1 MATVLLRSNP
11 KKKFLIFLNISF
23 LLLVCFLVN
32 TCFYSSE
39 ILLQSSSY
47 SASNDCRKLQDLED
61 NNAKCLYLTNSNS
74 RCVSKGYVD
83 YIYLFYCIFGGWP
96 FLGYFL
102 SLLFLLVLF
111 YLLGN
116 TASEY
121 FCSSLENLSKLLKLS
136 PTIAG
141 VTLLSLGNGAPDI
154 FSSIV
159 SFMGSRESAI
169 GINTVLGGAS
179 FVSCVVFGTISI
191 VMHSRSVKVRRSD
204 FMRDGCFF
212 LVVVLSLALVLIN
225 GKISMWGSIGFL
237 SAYVIFVLVVYVS
250 HVCWKRFDD
259 DNEVDVNSTFGNEL
273 GIPILRAIEKD
284 ELVCIERGSQEGQ
297 LVIISNSSTFC
308 NMCLLMLEMP
318 LYLPRRLT
326 IPVVCEKRYSRP
338 FAVASATLA
347 PLLLAAVWNSRGEN
361 ENTRIAIYLVGLSL
375 GIAFGVSAFFTTE
388 KSNPPKKCLLPWL
401 VGGFLMS
408 VTWSYI
414 IAQELV
420 GLLVSLGYI
429 SGISPSILGLTVLA
443 WGNSLGDLIT
453 NVTMAIN
460 GGPEGAQIAVS
471 GCYAGPIFNIL
482 IGLGL
487 SLLCSTWNVYPSPF
501 VISNDPQLLETLG
514 FMVFGLIW
522 ALLLLPRRGMRLDWV
537 LGAGLLTIYFLGI
550 ALRLLQTLGNL
561 QLHHHVSSL

>member
-1 MATVLLRSNP
+1 MFEGVRSLDTFQMDLVLQIP
-11 KKKFLIFLNISF
+11 APISF
-23 LLLVCFLVN
+23 GIAFGFLKWMIVKNEKHNLLDLDLVSAQSIKVMEVGIVDKGDKGRHSFL
-32 TCFYSSE
+32 
-39 ILLQSSSY
+39 
-47 SASNDCRKLQDLED
+47 DL
-61 NNAKCLYLTNSNS
+61 
-74 RCVSKGYVD
+74 VSV
-83 YIYLFYCIFGGWP
+83 IANGGDGVGDGDGRWP

-102 SLLFLLVLF
+102 LLLCLLVLF

-159 SFMGSRESAI
+159 SFTGSRESAI

-179 FVSCVVFGTISI
+179 FVSCVVFGIISI
-191 VMHSRSVKVRRSD
+191 VMHSRSFKVRRTD
-204 FMRDGCFF
+204 FIRDGCFF
-212 LVVVLSLALVLIN
+212 LVVVLSLVLVLID

-237 SAYVIFVLVVYVS
+237 FAYVVFVLVVYLS
-250 HVCWKRFDD
+250 HVCFKSCEE

-273 GIPILRAIEKD
+273 GIPILRGIEKE
-284 ELVCIERGSQEGQ
+284 ELVCIGRGAQEGQ
-297 LVIISNSSTFC
+297 LVISSNSPTFRSI
-308 NMCLLMLEMP
+308 CLLMLEMP

-326 IPVVCEKRYSRP
+326 IPVVCDERYSQP

-347 PLLLAAVWNSRGEN
+347 PLLLAAIWNSRGEN
-361 ENTRIAIYLVGLSL
+361 ENTRKAIYLFGLTL

-388 KSNPPKKCLLPWL
+388 KSNPPTRCLLAWL

-460 GGPEGAQIAVS
+460 GGPKGAQIAVS
-471 GCYAGPIFNIL
+471 GCHAGPIFNIL

-487 SLLCSTWNVYPSPF
+487 SLLCCTWNVHPSPV
-501 VISNDPQLLETLG
+501 VISKDPQLLETIG
-514 FMVFGLIW
+514 FMACGLIW
-522 ALLLLPRRGMRLDWV
+522 ALLMLPRRGMRLDWV
-537 LGAGLLTIYFLGI
+537 LGAGLLTIYFLSI

-561 QLHHHVSSL
+561 QLHHLVSSL